1 MRRRS
6 FIAGLGSASV
16 ALPIIAQAQQSERTR
31 RIGVLMTL
39 ASDDKR
45 GQTFISAFVERLQ
58 QLGWTN
64 GGNAQIDIRWGGGDA
79 DRIRRYATELVAL
92 APDAILTVGA
102 VGLAPLLQVTRSV
115 PIVFVVVPNPVS
127 AGFVESLGHPGGNAT
142 GFLMFEYALSG
153 LISYGP
159 DFADQYRQAARYI
172 DRVLKGEAPAD
183 LPVQAPSKYA
193 VAINLGTA
201 KALGLAVPPAL
212 LARADEVIE

>member
-16 ALPIIAQAQQSERTR
+16 ALPVIAQAQQSERTR

-45 GQTFISAFVERLQ
+45 GQTFVSALQ

-92 APDAILTVGA
+92 APDAILTVAA

-115 PIVFVVVPNPVS
+115 PIVFVVVPDPVG
-127 AGFVESLGHPGGNAT
+127 AGFVESWVTPAAMPRDSSCSNTPSAASYPT
-142 GFLMFEYALSG
+142 GQILPTRTG
-153 LISYGP
+153 RRRDILIVSSR
-159 DFADQYRQAARYI
+159 AKRQ
-172 DRVLKGEAPAD
+172 LTC
-183 LPVQAPSKYA
+183 PSKQRA
-193 VAINLGTA
+193 NMRWRSIWGPPR
-201 KALGLAVPPAL
+201 ALGLAGPPAL